1 MDTLL
6 ELADDY
12 FLDSIYAK
20 AFPEQLSSNSTL
32 EFPPTSPW
40 SRDSDL
46 RICLSLAVLVTIGG
60 WLFYMSFSTLSYF
73 FIFDHETMKHPKFL
87 KNQVRQEIEC
97 ASKAIPGFALCTVPW
112 FWGEI
117 KGYSLLYDGL
127 PTTLAGWAWLVST
140 PLIFLL
146 FTDFGIYWIHRWE
159 HHPRVYKYLH
169 KPHHKWVVP
178 TPYASYAFHFLD
190 GYAQSIPYHLF
201 VYVIPTQK
209 WIYICMFFFVNC
221 WTIMIHDGNFVS
233 RSTIINTTAH
243 HAVHHLYFNYNYG
256 QYFTFWDRFGGS
268 HREPTEE
275 QYNAELRSN
284 KKVWAAQAKEAETIE
299 AEVLNAK
306 KQKTN

>member
-1 MDTLL
+1 MEGLL
-6 ELADDY
+6 
-12 FLDSIYAK
+12 
-20 AFPEQLSSNSTL
+20 T
-32 EFPPTSPW
+32 
-40 SRDSDL
+40 
-46 RICLSLAVLVTIGG
+46 TID
-60 WLFYMSFSTLSYF
+60 
-73 FIFDHETMKHPKFL
+73 I
-87 KNQVRQEIEC
+87 
-97 ASKAIPGFALCTVPW
+97 
-112 FWGEI
+112 
-117 KGYSLLYDGL
+117 
-127 PTTLAGWAWLVST
+127 
-140 PLIFLL
+140 
-146 FTDFGIYWIHRWE
+146 
-159 HHPRVYKYLH
+159 
-169 KPHHKWVVP
+169 VP

-209 WIYICMFFFVNC
+209 WIYIFMFFFVNC
-221 WTIMIHDGNFVS
+221 WTIMIHDGKRGQGAVNEYPRINLCSIGNFVS

-256 QYFTFWDRFGGS
+256 QYFTFWDRLGSS